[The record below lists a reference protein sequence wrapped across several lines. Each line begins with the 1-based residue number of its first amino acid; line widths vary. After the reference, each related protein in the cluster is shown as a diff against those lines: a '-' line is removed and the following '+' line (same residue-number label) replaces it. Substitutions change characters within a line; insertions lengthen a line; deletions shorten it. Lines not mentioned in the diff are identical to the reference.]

1 MDSVAAARRAT
12 AGGAARLEL
21 CENLVEGGITP
32 GRDLQAAVRERV
44 SLPVHIM
51 IRPRPGDFRYTGDE
65 ITGLLG
71 DIVAA
76 RSLGAH
82 GVVFGAL
89 DAAGRVDRALTGR
102 LVEAARPMAVTFHRA
117 FDQVRDPMEALETLI
132 GLGVERVLT
141 SGQAAEAEHGLALL
155 GDLVSRAGGRIGVLA
170 GGGIRA
176 GNVRRI
182 VAATGVSEVH
192 STGGAAGIGALV
204 AALQDL

>member
-1 MDSVAAARRAT
+1 MNSVAAARRAT

-21 CENLVEGGITP
+21 CENLIEGGITP